1 MNKTIIALS
10 ILNVNIFELD
20 SVLKKAKKAKIDWLH
35 FDMMDGYFV
44 KNFSFSLNMMKQ
56 IKEKYDI
63 FTDTHLMITN
73 PEHHAV
79 QFANAGSNLVTF
91 HFEACTYSEITHLL
105 NEYSYTKKRI
115 GIVLNINTKI
125 SQIYE
130 YLPRLDVVVLMGVE
144 PGKGGQKFNEKVLN
158 KIVKLKEYI
167 QKNNLKTLIEID
179 GGIKIKEAKL
189 CREAGA
195 DILVAG
201 TFLTKSDNFSSD
213 LLKLKGQ

>member
-1 MNKTIIALS
+1 
-10 ILNVNIFELD
+10 
-20 SVLKKAKKAKIDWLH
+20 
-35 FDMMDGYFV
+35 MMDGYFV
-44 KNFSFSLNMMKQ
+44 KNFSFSLNIMKQ
-56 IKEKYDI
+56 IKERYNI
-63 FTDTHLMITN
+63 FIDTHLMITN
-73 PEHHAV
+73 PEYHAV

-91 HFEACTYSEITHLL
+91 HFEACSYSEITHLL

-167 QKNNLKTLIEID
+167 QKNNLKTLIEVD
-179 GGIKIKEAKL
+179 GGIKIKEARL